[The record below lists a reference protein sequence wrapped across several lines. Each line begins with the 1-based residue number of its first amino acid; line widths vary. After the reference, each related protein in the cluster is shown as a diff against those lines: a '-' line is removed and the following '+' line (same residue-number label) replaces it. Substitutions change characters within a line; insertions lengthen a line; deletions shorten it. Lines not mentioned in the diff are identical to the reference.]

1 MTAGR
6 SSRLSYSVEVAREE
20 MAEEDQE
27 ALYAM
32 RLIRQL
38 LLILTML
45 LSVVASADSITI
57 FTDGRVQLSENE
69 IRELGFEARFSYEL
83 PRDQD
88 HLLIVTIPKKID
100 GREFVDVRVRLFSK
114 NSSMTTFEASTS
126 KNEAGDNLVRIN
138 VNPTIVTRVKLLL
151 KYKGSSKYEVNIE
164 LNGI

>member
-1 MTAGR
+1 
-6 SSRLSYSVEVAREE
+6 
-20 MAEEDQE
+20 
-27 ALYAM
+27 M

-38 LLILTML
+38 PLILTML
-45 LSVVASADSITI
+45 LPVVASADSITI

>member
-1 MTAGR
+1 MLRTPPKPK
-6 SSRLSYSVEVAREE
+6 
-20 MAEEDQE
+20 

-38 LLILTML
+38 PLILTML
-45 LSVVASADSITI
+45 LPVVASADSITV
-57 FTDGRVQLSENE
+57 FTDGRVQLSEDE
-69 IRELGFEARFSYEL
+69 IRELGFEAKFSYEL
-83 PRDQD
+83 PRDQEN
-88 HLLIVTIPKKID
+88 LLIVTVPQKIN
-100 GREFVDVRVRLFSK
+100 GRDFVNVQARLFSK
-114 NSSMTTFEASTS
+114 NLSMTTFEASTS

>member
-1 MTAGR
+1 
-6 SSRLSYSVEVAREE
+6 
-20 MAEEDQE
+20 
-27 ALYAM
+27 M

-38 LLILTML
+38 PLILTML
-45 LSVVASADSITI
+45 LPVVASADSITV

-69 IRELGFEARFSYEL
+69 IRELGFEARFSTEL

-88 HLLIVTIPKKID
+88 HLLIVTVPKKID

-114 NSSMTTFEASTS
+114 NSSMTTSEASTS
-126 KNEAGDNLVRIN
+126 KNEAGDSLVRIN

-151 KYKGSSKYEVNIE
+151 KYKGSSKYELNIE